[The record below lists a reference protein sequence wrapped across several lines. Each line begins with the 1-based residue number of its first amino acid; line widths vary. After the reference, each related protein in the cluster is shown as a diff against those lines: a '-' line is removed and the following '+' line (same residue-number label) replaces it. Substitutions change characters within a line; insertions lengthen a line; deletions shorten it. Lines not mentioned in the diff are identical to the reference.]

1 MVKLYEHGIYLLG
14 GTQIAESEDEAE
26 AVNGRR
32 VSREEARKGT
42 IAYSI
47 MEKHNTSGSMEKLRL
62 RFGAMASHDITFV
75 AIIPTARGSG

>member
-47 MEKHNTSGSMEKLRL
+47 MEKQEK
-62 RFGAMASHDITFV
+62 DIILVDTMKNE
-75 AIIPTARGSG
+75 I